1 MTQTQVKSTGEAD
14 PRPVTLK
21 HLRDMKLNQ
30 EKIVMLTAYDAS
42 LALLGENNGADILLV
57 GDSLGNVIQGRSS
70 TVPVTLDDM
79 VYHTRCVT
87 RAASRAFVVADM
99 PFLSCV
105 GVEQAILNAGKLMQK
120 GLAHMVKIEGG
131 QALAPLIHALSDQGI
146 PVCSH
151 LGLLPQSV
159 YKLGGFRVQARQAAE
174 ADRLL
179 EDALALEKAGADLIV
194 LECIPAELAC
204 RVTQALSIPVIGIGA
219 GVDCDGQVL
228 VIHDVLG
235 ITPGRPPKF
244 SQNFLT
250 NGRTPA
256 EAIAAYVMA
265 VRSGSFPG
273 LQHSY

>member
-1 MTQTQVKSTGEAD
+1 MTQAQVKSAGEVD

-21 HLRDMKLNQ
+21 RLRDMKLNQ

-105 GVEQAILNAGKLMQK
+105 GVEQTILNAGKLMQK

-131 QALAPLIHALSDQGI
+131 QALAPLIRALSDQGI

-159 YKLGGFRVQARQAAE
+159 YKSGGFRVQARETAE

-194 LECIPAELAC
+194 LECIPAELAR

-235 ITPGRPPKF
+235 ITPSRPPKF
-244 SQNFLT
+244 AQNFLT

-256 EAIAAYVMA
+256 EAIAAYVIA

>member
-1 MTQTQVKSTGEAD
+1 MTQAQVKSAGEID

-21 HLRDMKLNQ
+21 RLRDMKLNQ

-131 QALAPLIHALSDQGI
+131 QALAPLIRALSDQGI

-159 YKLGGFRVQARQAAE
+159 YKLGGFRVQARETAE

-179 EDALALEKAGADLIV
+179 EDALALEQAGADLIV
-194 LECIPAELAC
+194 LECIPAELAR

-244 SQNFLT
+244 AQNFLT